1 MDPIFSSIVTILLGA
16 ISSLIST
23 FIAVKMNRRD
33 KETYQYRHE
42 QEEKQREKIAKQ
54 EQQNDIK
61 AAALRSLLR
70 LELVRTYK
78 HIKIQGYYP
87 LEEREVYHPIFQAY
101 KNLDGDGIIDRMAD
115 EIVNY
120 PIDIHGNKK

>member
-1 MDPIFSSIVTILLGA
+1 MDSILSSTISILLGV

-23 FIAVKMNRRD
+23 FIAIKMNRRD
-33 KETYQYRHE
+33 KETSQYRRDR
-42 QEEKQREKIAKQ
+42 EERQREKITKQ
-54 EQQNDIK
+54 QQENGWVADAI
-61 AAALRSLLR
+61 RSLLR

-87 LEEREVYHPIFQAY
+87 LEEREVFHPIFQAY
-101 KNLDGDGIIDRMAD
+101 KNLNGDGIIDRMAD
-115 EIVNY
+115 EVVEY